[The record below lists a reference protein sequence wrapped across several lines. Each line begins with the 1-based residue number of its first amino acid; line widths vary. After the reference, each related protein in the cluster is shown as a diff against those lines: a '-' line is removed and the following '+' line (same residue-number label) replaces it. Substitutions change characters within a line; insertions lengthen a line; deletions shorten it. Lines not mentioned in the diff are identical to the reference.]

1 MNWKPRERLV
11 LDAGYI
17 NRRYGGKFYR
27 DYFKEPV
34 NEILAEEI
42 CPTFIEFEY
51 ESSFRESSGC
61 FLKLFAKSSSESLI
75 KKVARLKLL
84 FDFRPMVFSKEFSTT
99 MFERNH
105 LQRQREKNEV
115 LKIAARS
122 GFDTKPARRLQLES
136 SEQTCSMDSVPRLRA
151 SALVEP
157 NKIYGFGS
165 PRHQVS
171 LTFDSF
177 LQLATGKVSIATQT
191 TPRNFRRPSGVQTS
205 FGSQCERGSVDPQN
219 MEGVFSLK
227 EENSS
232 LGSACLGQ
240 SPSTKKSLLRLCDFL
255 HASNVK
261 NSKRYLIDDKQSTH
275 ETPKI
280 LTFSSNYFFKGESGL
295 PEEYSERPSI
305 PKKAEA
311 PTKPVL
317 KPKPSKKSLV
327 PVIKKPLPIAKLLG
341 LKTLKASDSKPGLLL
356 LKPKPSALKSLKSP
370 AASRLDSG
378 WRSPRL
384 GAAFS

>member
-1 MNWKPRERLV
+1 MNWKPSERLI
-11 LDAGYI
+11 LDAGWM

-34 NEILAEEI
+34 NEILEEEI

-51 ESSFRESSGC
+51 ENSFRESSGF
-61 FLKLFAKSSSESLI
+61 FLKLFAKNSSESLI

-84 FDFRPMVFSKEFSTT
+84 FDLRPMVFSKKFSSA
-99 MFERNH
+99 MFERNY

-115 LKIAARS
+115 MKIAARS
-122 GFDTKPARRLQLES
+122 GLDVKPSRRLQLEP
-136 SEQTCSMDSVPRLRA
+136 SEQTCSMDSAPRLRA
-151 SALVEP
+151 SVLVEP

-165 PRHQVS
+165 PRPQVS

-177 LQLATGKVSIATQT
+177 LQLATGKASIATQT
-191 TPRNFRRPSGVQTS
+191 TPRNFGRPSGVQTS
-205 FGSQCERGSVDPQN
+205 FGSQGERASVDPRN
-219 MEGVFSLK
+219 MEGVFSPR

-232 LGSACLGQ
+232 LGSARLGQ

-255 HASNVK
+255 HASNTK

-280 LTFSSNYFFKGESGL
+280 LTFSSNYFFKGDTGL
-295 PEEYSERPSI
+295 PEEYSDRPSV

-327 PVIKKPLPIAKLLG
+327 PAIKKPLPIAKLLAPRT
-341 LKTLKASDSKPGLLL
+341 LKTSDSKPGLLL
-356 LKPKPSALKSLKSP
+356 LKPRAAALRSLKSP
-370 AASRLDSG
+370 LASRLDSG
-378 WRSPRL
+378 WRSPKL